1 MVFFLSVNLLVFKRI
16 VNKNFS
22 QIVFLSQECYV
33 RRYDIMK
40 LPDEISVDLFECS
53 LLKNIKIRFKNRGHH
68 AVFSVTE
75 VKRSKILQKLNKSYF
90 LCLHSC
96 FDFLWRDL
104 HNKYMIYFVFGS
116 FSKHDHLFI
125 FIILGIS
132 AKR

>member
-1 MVFFLSVNLLVFKRI
+1 
-16 VNKNFS
+16 
-22 QIVFLSQECYV
+22 
-33 RRYDIMK
+33 MK

-90 LCLHSC
+90 FCLHSC

-104 HNKYMIYFVFGS
+104 DNKYMT
-116 FSKHDHLFI
+116 
-125 FIILGIS
+125 
-132 AKR
+132 